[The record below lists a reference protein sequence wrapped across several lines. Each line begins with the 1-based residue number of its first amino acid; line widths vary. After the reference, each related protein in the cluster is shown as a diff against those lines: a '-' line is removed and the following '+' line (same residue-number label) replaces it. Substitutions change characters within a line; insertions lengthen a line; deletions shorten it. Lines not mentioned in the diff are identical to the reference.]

1 MINQELA
8 NIFYEIGYF
17 LEMEEAAF
25 RPQAYEKAAIVL
37 ENTEESVRDIYNKGG
52 LKALIAMPGIGESI
66 AKKIEEYL
74 KTSKIQYYE
83 RWKKKVPVDI
93 EGLMEIEGVG
103 PKTIKILYDEL
114 GVTNRREMEEAAFN
128 HKITNLFGFG
138 DKREKNILQN
148 ITLLK
153 TKKQRFP
160 FEKIFP
166 IARDIKTKLNSLK
179 EVEKVDL
186 AGSLRRREETI
197 GDIDILAITSYP
209 EKVVSFFV
217 NFPDVQKVWGMGK
230 TKASVRLRQNIDA
243 DLRVIPKISYGA
255 ALQYFTGSKEHNIL
269 LRKIAIE
276 KGMKLNEYG
285 LYKGKKKIAGEKE
298 KDIYAAL
305 GIAWV
310 PPEFRK
316 GKGEIRN
323 IVNKKIR
330 FISSS

>member
-37 ENTEESVRDIYNKGG
+37 ENTEESVIDIYNKGG

-66 AKKIEEYL
+66 ARKIEEYL
-74 KTSKIQYYE
+74 KTGKIQYYE
-83 RWKKKVPVDI
+83 KWKRKVPVDI
-93 EGLMEIEGVG
+93 EGLMAIEGVG
-103 PKTIKILYDEL
+103 PKTIKILHNEL
-114 GVTNRREMEEAAFN
+114 GITNRKEMEEAAIN
-128 HKITNLFGFG
+128 HRIANLFGFG
-138 DKREKNILQN
+138 ETREKNILQN
-148 ITLLK
+148 IALLK
-153 TKKQRFP
+153 TKKERFP

-166 IARDIKTKLNSLK
+166 LARDIKTKINSLK

-217 NFPDVQKVWGMGK
+217 NLPDVEKIWGKGK
-230 TKASVRLRQNIDA
+230 TKASIRLKQGIDA

-255 ALQYFTGSKEHNIL
+255 ALQYFTGSKEHNVA

-285 LYKGKKKIAGEKE
+285 LYKGKKRIAGENE
-298 KDIYAAL
+298 KDIYSAL

-310 PPEFRK
+310 PPESRK
-316 GKGEIRN
+316 GKGEIRH
-323 IVNKKIR
+323 IADKR
-330 FISSS
+330 